1 MERHQVR
8 SRIEKIAS
16 ALESGLIE
24 RETPIRLALLSALSG
39 EHILL
44 LGQHGT
50 AKSALAR
57 KLHLALSEGHYFERL
72 LTRFS
77 VPEELFGP
85 LSIKAIENDQYKRL
99 TDRYLPSASIAFI
112 DEIFKANS
120 AILNSLL
127 TLLNERVFDNGDS
140 RVEVPLVSVI
150 GASNELPEEENLAA
164 IYDRFLCRYQV
175 QPISDDNFAELLR
188 LEEPDATQPKDI
200 EPLTINELA
209 EIQSLAEKVKLSDG
223 VLTLLE
229 NLRTYSREKGL
240 YISDRRWRKTV
251 KFLKVAAWTNGHDEL
266 SVWDC
271 WLLQHCLWDRPEEQP
286 LISEWYRRHL
296 GVGSGFNPE
305 RLEKLVSTWEG
316 LVAGDANSSVQQQDS
331 EGNLL
336 YETEEGEVTRSKS
349 FRRMIDRSGQPLY
362 LSPPDQDD
370 RSNGGLGYTAG
381 ELTSQFFDDR
391 YQQCHIGGKWLH
403 IDNYLSDSSNRLV
416 VERENLPLMEP
427 KQHEQSYIQGR
438 LSEVETLRSD
448 VSRLAARLAEQI
460 VSLDSEIG
468 EHLWIDH
475 QFILEA
481 AESLGLAKQKANQL
495 EHRLTQVAEQYSRLP
510 QADN

>member
-1 MERHQVR
+1 MERGQVKDR
-8 SRIEKIAS
+8 LERILT
-16 ALESGLIE
+16 ALECGLIE

-44 LGQHGT
+44 LGAHGT

-57 KLHLALSEGHYFERL
+57 KLHLAFGEGNYFERL

-140 RVEVPLVSVI
+140 RIEVPLVSVI
-150 GASNELPEEENLAA
+150 GASNELPEEDNLAA

-175 QPISDDNFAELLR
+175 QPVSDESFAELLR
-188 LEEPDATQPKDI
+188 LEESSNISHENFEQ
-200 EPLTINELA
+200 LTNGELT
-209 EIQSLAEKVKLSDG
+209 EIQLLAEKVRLSDE

-229 NLRTYSREKGL
+229 RLRLFSREKGL
-240 YISDRRWRKTV
+240 YISDRRWRKAV
-251 KFLKVAAWTNGHDEL
+251 KLLKVAAWTNGREAL

-271 WLLQHCLWDRPEEQP
+271 WLLQHCLWDRPEDQP
-286 LISEWYRRHL
+286 IISDWYRRHL

-305 RLEKLVSTWEG
+305 RLEKLVSTWEK
-316 LVAGDANSSVQQQDS
+316 LVAEDSNSSVQQQDK
-331 EGNLL
+331 EGRLL
-336 YETEEGEVTRSKS
+336 YETKEGEVTLSKS
-349 FRRMIDRSGQPLY
+349 FKRMVDRAGQPLY
-362 LSPPDQDD
+362 LSPPDQGD
-370 RSNGGLGYTAG
+370 RSNGGLGYTAD
-381 ELTSQFFDDR
+381 ELAEQFFDDR

-416 VERENLPLMEP
+416 VEQENLPLMEP
-427 KQHEQSYIQGR
+427 KQHEQRYIQGR
-438 LSEVETLRSD
+438 LSEVEVLRKD
-448 VSRLAARLAEQI
+448 IERLVTRLAEQI
-460 VSLDSEIG
+460 ESLGSEIG
-468 EHLWIDH
+468 DHLWIDH
-475 QFILEA
+475 NFMREA
-481 AESLGLAKQKANQL
+481 AESLDLSLQKANQL
-495 EHRLTQVAEQYSRLP
+495 ESRLKSVVERYARLP
-510 QADN
+510 LIDG